1 MSVFLTSNEWQW
13 RLPRTVAQGVPGVVV
28 ANVDLLV
35 GCAVFEPSWCALVVA
50 VLSPVMVEIGAAG
63 GDSDE

>member
-1 MSVFLTSNEWQW
+1 M
-13 RLPRTVAQGVPGVVV
+13 V